1 MNELDD
7 KDIFVTNSTKTHSLT
22 FLLYL
27 FIIIYYCCYFLGVEF
42 SISYSHNCEGYW
54 GHIYRIVGR
63 MVAPYMMFLTFLSAC
78 GYFCSLLALLGAT
91 YKPINVHYCTSQ
103 V

>member
-7 KDIFVTNSTKTHSLT
+7 RDIFGDKLDKNSLSNISP
-22 FLLYL
+22 L
-27 FIIIYYCCYFLGVEF
+27 FIYYYYFLGVEF
-42 SISYSHNCEGYW
+42 SINYSHNCEGYW

-63 MVAPYMMFLTFLSAC
+63 MVAPYMMFLTFLSAS
-78 GYFCSLLALLGAT
+78 GDFCSLLALLGST
-91 YKPINVHYCTSQ
+91 YKPINVHYCTLQ

>member
-42 SISYSHNCEGYW
+42 SISYSHNCEGY
-54 GHIYRIVGR
+54 
-63 MVAPYMMFLTFLSAC
+63 
-78 GYFCSLLALLGAT
+78 
-91 YKPINVHYCTSQ
+91 
-103 V
+103 